1 MQALCRDQHW
11 GRQCLSSTPVTFN
24 ASQRATCLLNSLMV
38 QLCWCLHLTPGRY
51 RQKSTMFINKWANT
65 NNQMLNKAKCAELII
80 TRKRTSAR
88 SISPPPQ
95 LPDLSRVEQLT
106 LLGVELDERLSFSR
120 HIDTAITTA
129 SQNLYALKTLK
140 SHGLPPQALDTVC
153 RATLLARL
161 TYASP
166 CWWGALSATDRDRLQ
181 AVINR
186 AVKWGVCQSLNGG
199 IPAICDKYDHKLF
212 SSVLSNNTLPPPK
225 THTYSLRKRSRNLT
239 MSTRDQ
245 FTPLNFIHRM

>member
-1 MQALCRDQHW
+1 MCTKGNMFIKFADDTTLLVGLPASNSWSIQAEIY
-11 GRQCLSSTPVTFN
+11 N
-24 ASQRATCLLNSLMV
+24 
-38 QLCWCLHLTPGRY
+38 
-51 RQKSTMFINKWANT
+51 INKWANT

-88 SISPPPQ
+88 SISPPPL

-106 LLGVELDERLSFSR
+106 LLGVELDERLSFPR
-120 HIDTAITTA
+120 HIDTAIITA

-166 CWWGALSATDRDRLQ
+166 CWWDHYLQ
-181 AVINR
+181 QIEIDC
-186 AVKWGVCQSLNGG
+186 KQ
-199 IPAICDKYDHKLF
+199 
-212 SSVLSNNTLPPPK
+212 
-225 THTYSLRKRSRNLT
+225 
-239 MSTRDQ
+239 
-245 FTPLNFIHRM
+245 